1 MDQWA
6 GLTILPVT
14 ADRLGDLA
22 TVMGNCSTADKCW
35 CAYWYR
41 SNAAFKAGWGEANRG
56 PLERLV
62 RAGAEPGLVAY
73 VEGEPAGWS
82 ASHRAAISIGSTAAR
97 ILRHWTTGTSG
108 R

>member
-6 GLTILPVT
+6 GLTIVPVT

-41 SNAAFKAGWGEANRG
+41 SNAAIFDASLAYEFYGFT
-56 PLERLV
+56 
-62 RAGAEPGLVAY
+62 GADAREGL
-73 VEGEPAGWS
+73 
-82 ASHRAAISIGSTAAR
+82 ASHREKRAPR
-97 ILRHWTTGTSG
+97 FEEE
-108 R
+108 